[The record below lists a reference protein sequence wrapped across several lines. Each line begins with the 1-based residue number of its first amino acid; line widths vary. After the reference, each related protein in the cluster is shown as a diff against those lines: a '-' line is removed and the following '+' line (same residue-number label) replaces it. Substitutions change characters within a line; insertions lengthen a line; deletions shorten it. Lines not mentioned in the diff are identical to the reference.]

1 MVTKNL
7 FSKNSDTIKNYN
19 EKNYIVSVNSTIK
32 KFIVVI
38 YGKEDL

>member
-1 MVTKNL
+1 MVTKKL
-7 FSKNSDTIKNYN
+7 FSKNSDTIENYN
-19 EKNYIVSVNSTIK
+19 EKNYIVAVNSAIK